1 MQVLI
6 RYTVR
11 REELA
16 THLEQV
22 REVYADLGRL
32 RPDGLG
38 YATYQLDDEVSFLE
52 VLTGDAGPEPLTAS
66 AAFRRFRS
74 ALDDRCQHK
83 PELDEV
89 HQVGAF
95 LSGERSVAPAPS
107 TTEGERA

>member
-22 REVYADLGRL
+22 REVYADLERL

-83 PELDEV
+83 PELVEV

-95 LSGERSVAPAPS
+95 LSGERTVAPTPS
-107 TTEGERA
+107 TAEGERA